1 MSYSSAE
8 GEYRSMVVALKKL
21 KWIKS
26 LMFTIDFEHS
36 GAMDLYCDSQSV
48 LHIAANLVFH
58 KRMKYVELDCHFI
71 RDDIQAGIVRT
82 KYASTTVQLA
92 DIFTKTLGGHPFQ
105 ALLSKLDIC
114 DFHAPTWGEEYYEI
128 CYILSSIL
136 IGLFWGIC
144 VIHQTS
150 CVGTPQQ
157 NGRVKRKHWHI
168 LNVARALRFQAHLP
182 VELWGEC
189 VLSAAYLINDLKTQ
203 NNPINISLMA
213 P

>member
-1 MSYSSAE
+1 MYQTAALRIIRYLNGCPGMRIILKAECNFHLTVWCDSDWAGCPITKRSLNGWLVQLGNSLVSWKSKKHNVMSYSSAE

-114 DFHAPTWGEEYYEI
+114 DFHAPT
-128 CYILSSIL
+128 
-136 IGLFWGIC
+136 
-144 VIHQTS
+144 
-150 CVGTPQQ
+150 
-157 NGRVKRKHWHI
+157 
-168 LNVARALRFQAHLP
+168 
-182 VELWGEC
+182 
-189 VLSAAYLINDLKTQ
+189 
-203 NNPINISLMA
+203 
-213 P
+213 